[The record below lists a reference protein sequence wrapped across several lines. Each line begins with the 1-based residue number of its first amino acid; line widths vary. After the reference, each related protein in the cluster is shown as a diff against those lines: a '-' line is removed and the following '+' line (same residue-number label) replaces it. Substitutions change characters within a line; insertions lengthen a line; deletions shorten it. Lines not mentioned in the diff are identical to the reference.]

1 VRQSS
6 LDSQKEIRLN
16 REPSWDIEDPRAL
29 LLGQLAHYRA
39 ATLDKLAGLSSDQLH
54 ARVLPS
60 GWTPLEL
67 LNHLIYMERRW
78 LQWGFEA
85 QPMTD
90 PNGDT
95 DENDQWRIADHPDR
109 DGVTQDGITQ
119 DGVTQ
124 DGITLL
130 AELAGQLDAVGQ
142 RTEAVAGQADLR
154 VRAQPGGRFGSRQPT
169 LGWILL
175 HVLQEYA
182 RHLGQ
187 LDAVRELLDGAVGE

>member
-1 VRQSS
+1 V
-6 LDSQKEIRLN
+6 N
-16 REPSWDIEDPRAL
+16 REPSWDVEDPRAL

-60 GWTPLEL
+60 GWSALEL
-67 LNHLIYMERRW
+67 LNHLVYMERRW

-85 QPMTD
+85 QPMPD

-95 DENDQWRIADHPDR
+95 DENDQWRIAERPDR
-109 DGVTQDGITQ
+109 DGVE
-119 DGVTQ
+119 
-124 DGITLL
+124 LL
-130 AELAGQLDAVGQ
+130 SELADQLREVGR
-142 RTEAVAGQADLR
+142 RTEVVAGSTDLR
-154 VRAQPGGRFGSRQPT
+154 TRARSGGRFGDRQPT